1 MAVLQIIKKDSSGIP
16 NAAKSSTDANEP
28 DAQVVEQNKPST
40 DEATSEGDT
49 DKEVTIVM
57 QGPMSHVYTKALRAM
72 YAFEE
77 YDVRGDGTDIT
88 SLPLHEEVNNEGAIT
103 VYAIPDSSLSGRSEG
118 VAESGN
124 RLKLAL
130 DEVCGN
136 GKGIL
141 AVECAGVID
150 EHKSRVLGYL
160 GALGVKIVY
169 SPRQLKKELQSSF

>member
-16 NAAKSSTDANEP
+16 NAAKSSTDAKEP
-28 DAQVVEQNKPST
+28 DTQVVEQDTPST
-40 DEATSEGDT
+40 DEATSDS
-49 DKEVTIVM
+49 DKDVTIVM

-88 SLPLHEEVNNEGAIT
+88 SLPLREEVNNEGVVT

-169 SPRQLKKELQSSF
+169 SPRQLKKELQGSF